1 MGGIIECFIVG
12 WLLKASIA
20 RKHVN
25 NSGGKL
31 LLPIWDICIRYL
43 TPALLIILV
52 LQSLMGELKKGYG
65 GYSADS
71 LILFGV
77 DWLLISVVVSVVFTF
92 YPWKPE
98 RLRKRHAVDDEHLL
112 T

>member
-1 MGGIIECFIVG
+1 M
-12 WLLKASIA
+12 
-20 RKHVN
+20 N

-31 LLPIWDICIRYL
+31 LPAVWDICIRYV

-52 LQSLMGELKKGYG
+52 LQSLMGELRKGYG

-77 DWLLISVVVSVVFTF
+77 DWLILTAVVSVVFTF
-92 YPWKPE
+92 YPWKPDM
-98 RLRKRHAVDDEHLL
+98 LKKRHSVEDEHLL